1 MKKSGLSVVHR
12 LPQSYRWLSGKVGT
26 DVEEVPMNDFD
37 SDKLVGL
44 KLLSHD
50 CTSDSIAMKQLSES
64 LSDML
69 IENTILE
76 WQKDVCLFIHASD
89 ELAAMCRLK
98 ASGVAIAELESGFYS
113 S

>member
-1 MKKSGLSVVHR
+1 MEKSGLSVVHR
-12 LPQSYRWLSGKVGT
+12 LPQSYRWLSGKIGT
-26 DVEEVPMNDFD
+26 HVEVVPMNDYN

-50 CTSDSIAMKQLSES
+50 CATDCIAMKQLSES
-64 LSDML
+64 LSDMQ
-69 IENTILE
+69 IECAILE
-76 WQKDVCLFIHASD
+76 WQKDVCLFIYAND

-98 ASGVAIAELESGFYS
+98 ASGVAIAELESVFYS

>member
-1 MKKSGLSVVHR
+1 MEKSGLSVVHR
-12 LPQSYRWLSGKVGT
+12 LPQSYRWLSGKIGT
-26 DVEEVPMNDFD
+26 HVEVVPTNDFT

-50 CTSDSIAMKQLSES
+50 CATDCIAMKQLSES
-64 LSDML
+64 LSDL
-69 IENTILE
+69 QIESAILE
-76 WQKDVCLFIHASD
+76 WQKEICLFIHASD

>member
-1 MKKSGLSVVHR
+1 MEKSGLSVVHR
-12 LPQSYRWLSGKVGT
+12 LPQSYRWLSGKIGT
-26 DVEEVPMNDFD
+26 DVEVVPTDDFD

-50 CTSDSIAMKQLSES
+50 CATDCIAMKQLSES
-64 LSDML
+64 LSEL
-69 IENTILE
+69 QIESAILE
-76 WQKDVCLFIHASD
+76 WQKEVCLFIHAND

-98 ASGVAIAELESGFYS
+98 ADGVAIAELGSGFYS